1 MSFQGKQEK
10 RQHGRFKVKGL
21 DITGRMI
28 FASMVKLND
37 ISANGVSLNAD
48 RRMEIGRVYPLKL
61 EFQNKVLPVSGV
73 VIWSRLNELG
83 ERPSG
88 EMVPIYKAG
97 IRFRDAANNGMIREL
112 MDFIRD
118 KLSDNDCS

>member
-1 MSFQGKQEK
+1 MSFQGKREK
-10 RQHGRFKVKGL
+10 RQCGRFKVKGL
-21 DITGRMI
+21 DIAGRMM
-28 FASMVKLND
+28 FASMVKIND
-37 ISANGVSLNAD
+37 ISANGVSLKAD

-61 EFQNKVLPVSGV
+61 EFQNKALAVSGV

-83 ERPSG
+83 KRPSG

-97 IRFRDAANNGMIREL
+97 LRLRDAADNGMLREL

-118 KLSDNDCS
+118 KLSDNDSS